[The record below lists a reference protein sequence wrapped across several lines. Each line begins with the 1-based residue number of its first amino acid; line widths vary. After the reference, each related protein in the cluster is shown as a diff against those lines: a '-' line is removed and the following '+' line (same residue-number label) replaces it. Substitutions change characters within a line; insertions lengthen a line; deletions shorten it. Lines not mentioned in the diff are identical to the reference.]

1 MSGDSVY
8 SYVFVGEKLNVRSRH
23 QLGMPTPI
31 FTGSVKNS
39 MLYES
44 TNDLAI
50 CT

>member
-1 MSGDSVY
+1 MSGESVY
-8 SYVFVGEKLNVRSRH
+8 SYVLVGKKSNVGSRH

-31 FTGSVKNS
+31 FAGSVKNS

-50 CT
+50 